1 LTIYTTLIDNG
12 KYTAVRYLPVGNSL
26 IRAAFLSIISLIVL
40 LKARSN
46 QPFKDTFRVI
56 GDCKRYGGVLAFTIL
71 RLVNQITDVVGDAKA
86 KITVH
91 KNCNLM
97 LLPMS
102 SYEILI
108 GLVIHSSVKPEDR
121 QIAKNIEASL
131 LATS

>member
-1 LTIYTTLIDNG
+1 MFIAHRVSNNILSLYDGIRFVSIMDL
-12 KYTAVRYLPVGNSL
+12 RGN
-26 IRAAFLSIISLIVL
+26 I

-46 QPFKDTFRVI
+46 QSFRDTFRVI
-56 GDCKRYGGVLAFTIL
+56 GDCKGYGGVLAFTIL

-91 KNCNLM
+91 KNCKLM

-102 SYEILI
+102 SHEILI

>member
-1 LTIYTTLIDNG
+1 MF
-12 KYTAVRYLPVGNSL
+12 TAHRVSNNILSLYDGIRFVSIMGLRGN
-26 IRAAFLSIISLIVL
+26 I

-108 GLVIHSSVKPEDR
+108 GLVIHSSVNPEDR

>member
-1 LTIYTTLIDNG
+1 MFIAHRVSNNILSLYDGILFVSIMDL
-12 KYTAVRYLPVGNSL
+12 RGN
-26 IRAAFLSIISLIVL
+26 I

-46 QPFKDTFRVI
+46 QSFRDTFRVI
-56 GDCKRYGGVLAFTIL
+56 GDCKGYGGVLAFTIL
-71 RLVNQITDVVGDAKA
+71 RLVNQITDVVGDAIA
-86 KITVH
+86 KITVP

-102 SYEILI
+102 SHEILI
-108 GLVIHSSVKPEDR
+108 GLVIHSPVKPEDR

>member
-1 LTIYTTLIDNG
+1 MF
-12 KYTAVRYLPVGNSL
+12 TAHRVSNNILSL
-26 IRAAFLSIISLIVL
+26 YDGIRFVSIMGLRGII

-56 GDCKRYGGVLAFTIL
+56 GDCKGYGGMLAFTIL

>member
-1 LTIYTTLIDNG
+1 
-12 KYTAVRYLPVGNSL
+12 
-26 IRAAFLSIISLIVL
+26 
-40 LKARSN
+40 
-46 QPFKDTFRVI
+46 
-56 GDCKRYGGVLAFTIL
+56 VLAFTIV

-91 KNCNLM
+91 KNCKLM
-97 LLPMS
+97 LLPMLS
-102 SYEILI
+102 HEILI

>member
-1 LTIYTTLIDNG
+1 MF
-12 KYTAVRYLPVGNSL
+12 TAHRVSNNILSLYDGILFVSIMDLRGN
-26 IRAAFLSIISLIVL
+26 I

-56 GDCKRYGGVLAFTIL
+56 GGCKGYNGVLAFTIV

-91 KNCNLM
+91 KNCKLM
-97 LLPMS
+97 LLPMLS
-102 SYEILI
+102 HEILI

>member
-1 LTIYTTLIDNG
+1 LFTSHRVSNNILSLYDGIRFVSIMDL
-12 KYTAVRYLPVGNSL
+12 RGN
-26 IRAAFLSIISLIVL
+26 I

-46 QPFKDTFRVI
+46 QSFRDTFRVI
-56 GDCKRYGGVLAFTIL
+56 GDCKGYGGVLAFTIL
-71 RLVNQITDVVGDAKA
+71 RLVNQITDVVGDAIA
-86 KITVH
+86 KITVP

-102 SYEILI
+102 SHEILI

>member
-1 LTIYTTLIDNG
+1 LF
-12 KYTAVRYLPVGNSL
+12 TAHRVSNNILSL
-26 IRAAFLSIISLIVL
+26 YDGIRFVSIMGLRRNI

-56 GDCKRYGGVLAFTIL
+56 GDCKGYGGVLAFTIL

>member
-1 LTIYTTLIDNG
+1 MF
-12 KYTAVRYLPVGNSL
+12 TAHRVSNNILSL
-26 IRAAFLSIISLIVL
+26 YDGIRFVSIMGLRGII

-56 GDCKRYGGVLAFTIL
+56 GDCKGYGGVLAFTIL

-131 LATS
+131 QATS